1 MEKRI
6 VMYLALQSFFSQ
18 KEYLMIPYQNYNTN
32 IESVTAQL
40 QKDGVAVIPNVLN
53 AQEITA
59 TQQGMWEMLEHVT
72 QKWKTPIQKNN
83 PSSWRG
89 IYELFPLHSM
99 LIQNFGL
106 SHSQYVWNIRQNE
119 KIAAIFAQIWNCK
132 KEELLT
138 SFDGLSIHFPPE
150 TTGRGWYRDNGWLHV
165 DQSYTRNGFEC
176 VQGFISAWDI
186 EDQDASFTFL
196 EKSHH
201 YHKDFK
207 DVFDVKNKSDWYKL
221 NAEEMEYY
229 RTKNCIQKAVRCA
242 AGSLVLWDSRL
253 VHAGIEPQKG
263 RKNPKLRHVI
273 YVCQTP
279 KNQCPTNIIKK
290 RIKAFEEQRTTNHW
304 PHKTKLFPK
313 IPRTYGNELP
323 ELVDIEE
330 PKLTELGKKLVGYE
344 KTLFS

>member
-1 MEKRI
+1 
-6 VMYLALQSFFSQ
+6 
-18 KEYLMIPYQNYNTN
+18 MILYQNYDTSIEN
-32 IESVTAQL
+32 IKTQL
-40 QKDGVAVIPNVLN
+40 QKNGVVVIPNILN
-53 AQEITA
+53 TQEVRN
-59 TQQGMWEMLEHVT
+59 TQEGMWDMLEHVT
-72 QKWKTPIQKNN
+72 QKWATPIQKNN
-83 PSSWRG
+83 PSSWKG
-89 IYELFPLHSM
+89 IYQLFPLHSM

-106 SHSQYVWNIRQNE
+106 SHSQYIWDVRQNE
-119 KIAAIFAQIWNCK
+119 QIATVFAKLWNCQ

-186 EDQDASFTFL
+186 EEKDASFTFL
-196 EKSHH
+196 EKSHL
-201 YHKDFK
+201 YHSDFK
-207 DVFDVKNKSDWYKL
+207 DAFGVTNKTDWYKL
-221 NAEEMEYY
+221 NAAEMKFYAG
-229 RTKNCIQKAVRCA
+229 KNCIQKAVKCS

-263 RKNPKLRHVI
+263 RKTPKMRHVI

-279 KNQCPTNIIKK
+279 KHKCTRTILKK

-313 IPRTYGNELP
+313 TPRTYGNELP
-323 ELVDIEE
+323 ELVDIES
-330 PKLTELGKKLVGYE
+330 PKLTKLGKKLVGYE
-344 KTLFS
+344 ENLFSV